1 MGFSLVAAAAIV
13 GVSLVMGLEII
24 VGTTIPTITNINE
37 SYNEMRNRAID
48 QVQTNINITSVTSEI
63 NGSNYDINITVENV
77 GSVTL
82 EPTYF
87 NILINGIKNEFTCSK
102 TFLYPENEVYFNV
115 LNISGS
121 GECRLKIVTNNG
133 ISDYYMFILT

>member
-48 QVQTNINITSVTSEI
+48 QIQTNIKC
-63 NGSNYDINITVENV
+63 GV
-77 GSVTL
+77 G
-82 EPTYF
+82 
-87 NILINGIKNEFTCSK
+87 
-102 TFLYPENEVYFNV
+102 
-115 LNISGS
+115 
-121 GECRLKIVTNNG
+121 
-133 ISDYYMFILT
+133 